1 MSSLKNYLVLF
12 LGFILILGFAA
23 CKGLTTPE
31 PPTPENPPGNGNND
45 NGNGTKFATNVPILY
60 QRVEPYDKSND
71 FPVKLNILSVP
82 DPLPDWLNIRNAQ
95 MTKNSSKEFSYT
107 AASLPY
113 ETKLWMYVYDPAY
126 GGAGAPQ
133 LKARTL
139 KVMGVELNEAFIRR
153 QPPECREWYGQ
164 DWDVV
169 CFILKKD
176 NTVVPWD

>member
-1 MSSLKNYLVLF
+1 MRSLKIYLVLF
-12 LGFILILGFAA
+12 SVLILALNFTA
-23 CKGLTTPE
+23 CKNATTMPDV
-31 PPTPENPPGNGNND
+31 PPSNPPDNPPD
-45 NGNGTKFATNVPILY
+45 NGVKFATNVPILY

-71 FPVKLNILSVP
+71 LPVKLNILPVP
-82 DPLPDWLNIRNAQ
+82 DPLPEWLNIRNAE
-95 MTKNSSKEFSYT
+95 MAKNSSKEFSYT

-133 LKARTL
+133 LKARIL
-139 KVMGVELNEAFIRR
+139 KVMGAELNEAFIRR

-176 NTVVPWD
+176 NTVVPLD

>member
-31 PPTPENPPGNGNND
+31 PPAPENPPDNPPD
-45 NGNGTKFATNVPILY
+45 NGTEFATNVPILY
-60 QRVEPYDKSND
+60 QRVEPYEKSND
-71 FPVKLNILSVP
+71 LPVKVNIIPYPQFEAVP
-82 DPLPDWLNIRNAQ
+82 NWYGIQ
-95 MTKNSSKEFSYT
+95 HGIMTKHSSKEFSYT
-107 AASLPY
+107 ATSLPY

-126 GGAGAPQ
+126 SGAGAPE
-133 LKARTL
+133 LKARIL

-153 QPPECREWYGQ
+153 QPPEYREWYGQ